1 MAAPVHIAGLIIA
14 QQIANGRYPSA
25 FAIPLGLLI
34 SRLRTPPL
42 VVAVFSCVL
51 HEMARQAD
59 HRARRGSRKSR

>member
-1 MAAPVHIAGLIIA
+1 MAALVHIAGLIIA

-42 VVAVFSCVL
+42 IVAVFSCVL

-59 HRARRGSRKSR
+59 NRTRRTSRRRR